1 MQRDEFA
8 RLVKE
13 ALTHLYDHPYLQRH
27 PLSSLLLSDAAREV
41 SGLTLHRVLVQTIE
55 ALRPSPRVPPSA
67 PTWRPYLALFLRYV
81 ENMDAA
87 QVAQEL
93 GVSPRQFRREHL
105 RGLEA
110 LIDLL
115 WDRWRQEQTGT
126 PDASS
131 SSLLEAEVAR
141 LSTTSAA
148 GTTTVDAAVRSVLA
162 TLEGLARHQRVSLAV
177 TLPSDLPPVALDR
190 VVMRQILLSVLTHAM
205 SHRTDSAVEVSATSD
220 ASQVTVAIRVEGG
233 SQDIAPFNRADDRL
247 RIAQRL
253 IEAQEGKM
261 EVEEGEE
268 LVVRLTLPARRL
280 PIVLVIDDNPD
291 VIQLFQRYLAGG
303 PYRVLGASTSEEAL
317 RLAAEVVPDAIT
329 LDVMMP
335 TQDGWELLQS
345 FKNHP
350 IIRKIP
356 VIVCSVLRERAL
368 ALSLGAEEFLA
379 KPVTQA
385 MLLTALARCVPLQA
399 GAGRPAPTADSASA
413 PQSRGRRDG

>member
-13 ALTHLYDHPYLQRH
+13 ALTHLYDHAYLQRH
-27 PLSSLLLSDAAREV
+27 PLSSLLLSNPTREI
-41 SGLTLHRVLVQTIE
+41 SGLTLHRVLVQAIE

-81 ENMDAA
+81 ENMDVA
-87 QVAQEL
+87 QIAQEL
-93 GVSPRQFRREHL
+93 GVSSRQFRREHL

-115 WDRWRQEQTGT
+115 WDRWRQEQAGMSS
-126 PDASS
+126 ASS

-141 LSTTSAA
+141 LSTTTAA

-162 TLEGLARHQRVSLAV
+162 TLEGLARHQRISLAV
-177 TLPSDLPPVALDR
+177 TLPADLPPVALDR

-205 SHRTDSAVEVSATSD
+205 SQRMDSAVEISATSD
-220 ASQVTVAIRVEGG
+220 AAQVIVAIRVEGG
-233 SQDIAPFNRADDRL
+233 SQGIPPLNRADDRL
-247 RIAQRL
+247 PIAQRL
-253 IEAQEGKM
+253 VEAREGSM
-261 EVEEGEE
+261 DVEEGDG

-291 VIQLFQRYLAGG
+291 VIQLFHRYLAGG

-317 RLAAEVVPDAIT
+317 RLAAEVVPDVIT

-350 IIRKIP
+350 VTRKIP

-385 MLLTALARCVPLQA
+385 MLLTALARCVPLQVD
-399 GAGRPAPTADSASA
+399 AGRPAPTADSAST
-413 PQSRGRRDG
+413 PRSKDHRGA